1 MPESLRLI
9 KKYPNRRL
17 YDTQTSA
24 YITLNDVKGLV
35 LSHERFK
42 VADAKTGDD
51 LTRTILLQIVVEEEA
66 AGVPLLT
73 TDLLVQMI
81 RFHGNSMQT
90 MMLTFMDQNKQRV
103 DQMQTQPPA
112 LVYEDAAK
120 PNSSGQ

>member
-24 YITLNDVKGLV
+24 YITLNDVKCLV
-35 LSHERFK
+35 LSFENFK
-42 VADAKTGDD
+42 VVDARTGDD
-51 LTRTILLQIVVEEEA
+51 LTRTILLQIVVEEET
-66 AGVPLLT
+66 AGVPLFT
-73 TDLLVQMI
+73 ADLLVQMI

-90 MMLTFMDQNKQRV
+90 MMLTFMDQSKQSI
-103 DQMQTQPPA
+103 DQMQTQPPG
-112 LVYEDAAK
+112 LVCEETSK

>member
-35 LSHERFK
+35 LSLESFK
-42 VADAKTGDD
+42 VVDARTGDD
-51 LTRTILLQIVVEEEA
+51 LTRTILLQIIVEEET
-66 AGVPLLT
+66 AGVPLFT
-73 TDLLVQMI
+73 ADLLVQMI

-90 MMLTFMDQNKQRV
+90 MMLAFMDQSKQRV